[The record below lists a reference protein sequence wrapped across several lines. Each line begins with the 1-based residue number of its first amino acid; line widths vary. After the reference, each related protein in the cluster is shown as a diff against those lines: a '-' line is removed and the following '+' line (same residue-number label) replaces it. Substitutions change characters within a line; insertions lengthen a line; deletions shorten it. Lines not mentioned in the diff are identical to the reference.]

1 MRKLATIALMLFV
14 VGAAFAADV
23 TSPTAPVSSRPDGTS
38 KPEVKATAPVPADQA
53 GGPDGYGY
61 YYKDERETGGP
72 TYSWIDE
79 SGGTPLALTGDD
91 AYVNVPL
98 PFGFTYYG
106 TTYNSINVCTNGFI
120 SFNASSTSYSNV
132 ALPTATIPAATICPY
147 WDDLYVD
154 PSTGYNDSV
163 YAKSVSGKFVIIY
176 HKVEDLSSWQQHTFE
191 VILDPADMS
200 ITFQYQVMPTTG
212 ASATVGQQGAQSG
225 LNFLQFSYNTGG
237 AVVPGRAIKFW
248 KQAAADDVGVS
259 SITAPTALFTPGT
272 PITPTVVVRNF
283 GTNSESNIPVT
294 FWVDSGATR
303 VYNQSA
309 TVTGPLAPGATANV
323 TFSPNWTPG
332 NALNYSVKSFTS
344 LSADTSRSNDTS
356 RLTTANANFVWTP
369 FTPNPVNTDRI
380 VHALVYDPVGDK
392 FYMIGGNPAG
402 ATGTYV
408 ASCDRY
414 DPATNAWAAMAPKP
428 TATGWSPG
436 SYCRGKI
443 YYITGHTNAS
453 TVQANTEIYDIAT
466 NAWTTGTSPRPLSA
480 TCPIGQVTWRDT
492 LIYVLGGTNLTV
504 GYTNVDIYNPFT
516 NTWAVGTPL
525 PQVGDMGGAAIIG
538 DTIYI
543 TNAIN
548 RGASTCWPNLVK
560 GYINPVSPT
569 TITWITGPAHG
580 ANATS
585 ITGTAALGGK
595 VYWFGGF
602 LGLATPTANGW
613 VYDPAT
619 GLISAFPMPYRG
631 TIGRCQWLGART
643 LPGPNSGL
651 YGFAG
656 DSSLNWSAPNRGYY
670 RFPIPTG
677 AAPTHNVGCTRI
689 IEPTGSYSSGTV
701 VTPACSTYNY
711 GNQTE
716 GYAVRMKIGVGYNQ
730 TASVTGHA
738 PGAMVYV
745 TFPSW
750 TANPVGGPY
759 LVSCSTEL
767 TGDAVPA
774 NDKATG
780 QVTVTAPLPAD
791 IAVRT
796 ITIPDTLVYCN
807 WDTVRV
813 NVFNLGGLPAAP
825 PWWLVFE
832 DLNLSTQQ
840 LHKDSVLVT
849 DTINAGA
856 GRDYI
861 FVWHPDPCNHLLTLT
876 ARYSDQNMNNNV
888 LTKTVVVKSLDVEVN
903 GLSIDPQ
910 GRPFQVC
917 TWHWIDVSVHNKS
930 VHLWDPTLYNVP
942 IVVRVTRPGGSEALL
957 DTIIAPRLPY
967 CSTLVFYSDS
977 FHLDSAGI
985 WRIHAEV
992 IVSGDNVPGNNYK
1005 DSTIVV
1011 TQGAVVTPGWARL
1024 TDILQGPKGKGVKD
1038 GGCVAYKPDSTG
1050 EYVYALKGNG
1060 RCEFYQYNIETNA
1073 WEAKESIPAIGSS
1086 GKKKPVKKGGT
1097 MTQAAGR
1104 MYAAKGNS
1112 TVEWWQYDPALS
1124 GTQTYPWT
1132 QKLDVPAG
1140 VKPVLKEGTGAAA
1153 VTIGDTAYVY
1163 LLRGAGGTEF
1173 LRYNT
1178 LSNTWTAMAPAPTG
1192 TSGKGYKDGSCLA
1205 TDGSTTVW
1213 ALKGSYN
1220 ELYAYDV
1227 GTNVW
1232 VTKRPLPMTGSSGK
1246 KKKVK
1251 SGGGM
1256 ARLNGS
1262 VLAQKGNNT
1271 REFWSYAADS
1281 DDWYQL
1287 EDVPLGGGKNVKP
1300 GGSICAGSTSTYS
1313 LKGNGTFEFFS
1324 YTPATFGLV
1333 QALSPKSEVQSGSP
1347 RIAHSAL
1354 SVSPNPFSGT
1364 TTISYTLPTAGTASL
1379 RLYDVTGQLVATLAT
1394 GSHTAGVHTLT
1405 TPTLARGIYVLKLTT
1420 DATTTTRKLIV
1431 E

>member
-1 MRKLATIALMLFV
+1 MQKLLLLLVAGLC
-14 VGAAFAADV
+14 
-23 TSPTAPVSSRPDGTS
+23 
-38 KPEVKATAPVPADQA
+38 ATALAGYADDLSLPAAPPVAT
-53 GGPDGYGY
+53 
-61 YYKDERETGGP
+61 E
-72 TYSWIDE
+72 
-79 SGGTPLALTGDD
+79 LALDGPGWLPPTDD
-91 AYVNVPL
+91 SMWVN
-98 PFGFTYYG
+98 
-106 TTYNSINVCTNGFI
+106 I
-120 SFNASSTSYSNV
+120 
-132 ALPTATIPAATICPY
+132 
-147 WDDLYVD
+147 
-154 PSTGYNDSV
+154 DSV
-163 YAKSVSGKFVIIY
+163 TTTTTCQGISVY
-176 HKVEDLSSWQQHTFE
+176 
-191 VILDPADMS
+191 
-200 ITFQYQVMPTTG
+200 
-212 ASATVGQQGAQSG
+212 
-225 LNFLQFSYNTGG
+225 
-237 AVVPGRAIKFW
+237 
-248 KQAAADDVGVS
+248 
-259 SITAPTALFTPGT
+259 
-272 PITPTVVVRNF
+272 
-283 GTNSESNIPVT
+283 
-294 FWVDSGATR
+294 
-303 VYNQSA
+303 
-309 TVTGPLAPGATANV
+309 
-323 TFSPNWTPG
+323 
-332 NALNYSVKSFTS
+332 
-344 LSADTSRSNDTS
+344 
-356 RLTTANANFVWTP
+356 
-369 FTPNPVNTDRI
+369 
-380 VHALVYDPVGDK
+380 
-392 FYMIGGNPAG
+392 
-402 ATGTYV
+402 
-408 ASCDRY
+408 
-414 DPATNAWAAMAPKP
+414 
-428 TATGWSPG
+428 
-436 SYCRGKI
+436 
-443 YYITGHTNAS
+443 
-453 TVQANTEIYDIAT
+453 
-466 NAWTTGTSPRPLSA
+466 
-480 TCPIGQVTWRDT
+480 
-492 LIYVLGGTNLTV
+492 
-504 GYTNVDIYNPFT
+504 
-516 NTWAVGTPL
+516 
-525 PQVGDMGGAAIIG
+525 G
-538 DTIYI
+538 DTIYCSYQSS
-543 TNAIN
+543 AVYVYN
-548 RGASTCWPNLVK
+548 RLTGALVRTFAT
-560 GYINPVSPT
+560 GGTTLSVCRFGDSICVSLL
-569 TITWITGPAHG
+569 
-580 ANATS
+580 TS
-585 ITGTAALGGK
+585 PERCEVRTLSGTLARTFQPSGGQQVRGLDWDGSKFWASSYSGSLQIYTMTRTGTVLKTLTQSGGVVTPSAGRDLSLDRMYANRLWTIPMTGVGYVSYVAFDTFANTFTPLTLYTTGRAYHSGIDFFLDPVIGGCVYTKSFSGTYCWRNKVHEPLG
-595 VYWFGGF
+595 
-602 LGLATPTANGW
+602 NH
-613 VYDPAT
+613 D
-619 GLISAFPMPYRG
+619 
-631 TIGRCQWLGART
+631 
-643 LPGPNSGL
+643 
-651 YGFAG
+651 
-656 DSSLNWSAPNRGYY
+656 
-670 RFPIPTG
+670 
-677 AAPTHNVGCTRI
+677 VGCTRFI
-689 IEPTGSYSSGTV
+689 YPVLPQDSGSVHTPSCSLYNFGNQTESYTVRLKIGSGYNQTVAVAGHVAGTSIYQTFPTWTAGPRGANAVSCSTELSGDANTANDKATASVFVNVHDVGATVILAPTGSVVAGTV
-701 VTPACSTYNY
+701 VTPACSVYNY
-711 GNQTE
+711 GNQAE
-716 GYAVRMKIGVGYNQ
+716 GPYNVTMKIGTGYTQ
-730 TASVTGHA
+730 TAVVNPHPVGTYA
-738 PGAMVYV
+738 YV
-745 TFPSW
+745 TFPVW
-750 TANPVGGPY
+750 TAGPVGT
-759 LVSCSTEL
+759 LATSCSTRL
-767 TGDAVPA
+767 GLDMNYS

-813 NVFNLGGLPAAP
+813 NIFNLGGLPAAP

-861 FVWHPDPCNHLLTLT
+861 FVWHPDPCEHLLTLT

-903 GLSIDPQ
+903 RLSIDPQ